1 MKFITSIILIA
12 AAIAFFIFF
21 TKPQW
26 VELKANRVE
35 VEKLNIAEQNAKNLK
50 ERIDGLQKIRNN
62 ISTADADKI
71 QRMIPNNVESVKLII
86 DFDNMLQAMVKE
98 RGTLALYESKANLSS
113 GKVSIENPKIVLNV
127 NASSED
133 IDTTQL
139 GVADFSFTVALTYAD
154 FMDFLKRIEYS
165 TRIFDV
171 QSISFTTSNDNKT
184 TNPNDI
190 IYNFNISLKTY
201 WLKS

>member
-1 MKFITSIILIA
+1 MKAITSIILIA
-12 AAIAFFIFF
+12 AAIAFFVFF

-26 VELKANRVE
+26 IQLKANRIE
-35 VEKLNIAEQNAKNLK
+35 VEKLNIAEQNARKLK
-50 ERIDGLQKIRNN
+50 ERIEGLQKIRNN
-62 ISTADADKI
+62 ITTADAEKI
-71 QRMIPNNVESVKLII
+71 QKMIPNNVESVKLII

-98 RGTLALYESKANLSS
+98 RGTAGLYESKTVSGF
-113 GKVSIENPKIVLNV
+113 GKVSIENPKITLNS

-139 GVADFSFTVALTYAD
+139 GVADFSFTVALTYND

-165 TRIFDV
+165 TRVFDV
-171 QSISFTTSNDNKT
+171 QSISFTAPNDNKN
-184 TNPNDI
+184 TNPNEI
-190 IYNFNISLKTY
+190 IYNFNVSLKTY